1 MTALLLVATPL
12 AAGLLSANAGLAF
25 WLFIA
30 FALLVVLLGKF
41 AWGPI
46 TAALAERESTIEES
60 MTRAERALAEAK
72 QLQADNEAARRDA
85 ERQAQTILREAKEQ
99 ADAQRA
105 ADIDKTKAEV
115 ERLQEAARAD
125 IEREKQQALSE
136 LRSEVASLAVGAAEK
151 ILGREVDASAQS
163 ALVNDFIAELPQ
175 N

>member
-1 MTALLLVATPL
+1 MAVLL
-12 AAGLLSANAGLAF
+12 AANLLNANVGLAI
-25 WLFIA
+25 WLAIA
-30 FALLVVLLGKF
+30 FFLLMIVLAKY

-46 TAALAERESTIEES
+46 TAALAERENTIEES

-99 ADAQRA
+99 ADAQRT
-105 ADIDKTKAEV
+105 ADLDKTRNELA
-115 ERLQEAARAD
+115 RMQETARAD

-136 LRSEVASLAVGAAEK
+136 LRSEVAALAVGAAEK
-151 ILGREVDASAQS
+151 ILGREVDANAQS
-163 ALVNDFIAELPQ
+163 MLVDDFIAELPT